1 MLQNNSSSI
10 VDWIRR
16 KDGLKLK
23 NVSNSTHYDLLAIVS
38 QNNSSSIVDW
48 ITGKDGLKH
57 KM

>member
-1 MLQNNSSSI
+1 MCYKNNSSSI

-48 ITGKDGLKH
+48 IRRKDGLK
-57 KM
+57 